1 MQRLHYDGKEMT
13 PFSNCFWSL
22 KVWKSFKMLLDIVMR
37 KTTLSVF
44 RGLLDARRLPYHLFH
59 PYTLKGLGLWSPLN
73 PEVTTAG
80 RPSLLCFQTTGLDM
94 WNLQHWK
101 Q

>member
-59 PYTLKGLGLWSPLN
+59 PYTLKGSGDNCWETVTFVFSNNWSGYVKFAALEAIAGKH
-73 PEVTTAG
+73 PE
-80 RPSLLCFQTTGLDM
+80 
-94 WNLQHWK
+94 HK
-101 Q
+101 